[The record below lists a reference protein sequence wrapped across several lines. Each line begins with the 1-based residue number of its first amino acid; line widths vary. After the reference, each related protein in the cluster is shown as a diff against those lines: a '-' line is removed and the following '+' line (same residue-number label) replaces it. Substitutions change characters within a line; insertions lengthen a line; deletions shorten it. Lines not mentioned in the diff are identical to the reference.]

1 MNEIFPK
8 GFNSWTAYYR
18 AKEKKEKRNYWICAV
33 PATFMSAVS
42 MTYFMMAGECMG
54 LIAFF
59 KNNKAVGYPVG
70 LIFAALCLYVFL
82 KSAKKVAGQSSKL
95 A

>member
-1 MNEIFPK
+1 MIVLWAGAMFLAQN
-8 GFNSWTAYYR
+8 
-18 AKEKKEKRNYWICAV
+18 KKNYWICAV

-54 LIAFF
+54 LISFF

-70 LIFAALCLYVFL
+70 LIFAAACLYLFL
-82 KSAKKVAGQSSKL
+82 SKAKNASKKAAKVA
-95 A
+95 